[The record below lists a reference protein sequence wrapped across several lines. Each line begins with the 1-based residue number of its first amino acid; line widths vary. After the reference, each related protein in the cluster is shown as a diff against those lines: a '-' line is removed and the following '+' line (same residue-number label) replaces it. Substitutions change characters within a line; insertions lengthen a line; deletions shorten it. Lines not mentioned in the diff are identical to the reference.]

1 MYFLTGLSVR
11 QTKSD
16 SIRNG
21 IIMNSANEK
30 TVDDGTNNNMALAD
44 GSIDK
49 NAVVVRQ
56 QQSVD
61 DDNAD
66 VDVGNVIGILA
77 INGSIQQH
85 QRQPQQQQQ
94 QIDPGSFA
102 SKHMKNSH

>member
-1 MYFLTGLSVR
+1 MYFLTGLSVQ

-30 TVDDGTNNNMALAD
+30 TVADGTNSNTALAD

-49 NAVVVRQ
+49 NAVAVRQ

-66 VDVGNVIGILA
+66 VDNVIREFA
-77 INGSIQQH
+77 INGSTQQH
-85 QRQPQQQQQ
+85 QQQPQQPKQ
-94 QIDPGSFA
+94 QIDPG
-102 SKHMKNSH
+102 

>member
-1 MYFLTGLSVR
+1 
-11 QTKSD
+11 
-16 SIRNG
+16 
-21 IIMNSANEK
+21 MNSANEK

-66 VDVGNVIGILA
+66 VDVGNVIGIFA
-77 INGSIQQH
+77 INGSIQQ
-85 QRQPQQQQQ
+85 QQQHQ

-102 SKHMKNSH
+102 SKHMKNSHWPTGQLQNNL